1 MTSSDLSPQR
11 LKRLRWKGEQTY
23 RVLSYYFSV
32 RWNWA
37 EAGEYV
43 RHVLRGF
50 TVPFD
55 QLEVRNPPTPGMP
68 ARYTVVDLGRRQDR
82 RYRLLYGDGDTPMM
96 SSNDPGDVLKHFFW
110 NVNSEAIRRTGDF
123 LLIHS
128 GSVVS
133 PSGNAV
139 LIPGRS
145 GSGKSTLVAGLVRA
159 GFGYLSDEAAAIDP
173 VTRRLY
179 PYPKA
184 LTLKENKAELFP
196 ELASKNGSALVKGQ
210 LHLHPEDIGPGK
222 EAGPTDVR
230 FVFVHRHEK
239 GAAAAQLTP
248 ISRAKA
254 ALELGRN
261 TMNISTYRARMLPIL
276 ADVVKGAR
284 TYSLVSGDLKEAVRI
299 VADITQ

>member
-1 MTSSDLSPQR
+1 

-23 RVLSYYFSV
+23 RVLSYYFLV

-55 QLEVRNPPTPGMP
+55 QLEMRNPPTPGMP

-82 RYRLLYGDGDTPMM
+82 RYRLLYGDGDTPMI
-96 SSNDPGDVLKHFFW
+96 SSDNPGDVLKHLFW

-128 GSVVS
+128 GAVVS
-133 PSGNAV
+133 PSGKAV

-145 GSGKSTLVAGLVRA
+145 GSGKSTLTAGLVRA
-159 GFGYLSDEAAAIDP
+159 GFDYLSDEAAAIDP

-184 LTLKENKAELFP
+184 LTLKENRSELFP

-222 EAGPTDVR
+222 AAGPCEVR
-230 FVFVHRHEK
+230 FVIVHRHERGK
-239 GAAAAQLTP
+239 EKAELTP
-248 ISRAKA
+248 ISRGEA

-261 TMNISTYRARMLPIL
+261 AMNISTYRARMLPLL
-276 ADVVKGAR
+276 ADVVRGAR
-284 TYSLVSGDLKEAVRI
+284 TYSLVSGELQEAVRT
-299 VADITQ
+299 VAELTR